1 MRLID
6 SHVHLDGLAD
16 VDGALAR
23 ARGIGVEAVVA
34 VGGSTQSS
42 DGALAA
48 ARRLSGFVFPG
59 VGVHP
64 AEALKVEV
72 DEAAAYASSHASE
85 AVAIGEIGL
94 DYAYGFAKPRD
105 VRERMKALFS
115 ALLGVAEENS
125 LPVSVHS
132 RSAYSDTL
140 KLVRGRD
147 LPGAVFHW
155 YDGPLHILKEI
166 LDEGYYVSATP
177 AAAYSKGHRAVV
189 SEAPLERLLVE
200 TDSPVQLRSEGRV
213 SEPADV
219 LLTVREVALIK
230 GLEPGEVARVS
241 SRNAEHL
248 FRLPPV

>member
-6 SHVHLDGLAD
+6 SHVHLDGLVD
-16 VDGALAR
+16 VDGALER
-23 ARGIGVEAVVA
+23 ARGVGVEGVVA
-34 VGGSTQSS
+34 VGGSIQSS
-42 DGALAA
+42 GGALAA
-48 ARRLSGFVFPG
+48 AHRHSGFVFPG

-72 DEAAAYASSHASE
+72 DEASAFASSHASE
-85 AVAIGEIGL
+85 AVVIGEIGL
-94 DYAYGFAKPRD
+94 DYAYGFAKPQE
-105 VRERMKALFS
+105 VRERMRTLFS
-115 ALLGVAEENS
+115 ALLSVAEENR

-140 KLVRGRD
+140 KLIRGRD

-155 YDGPLHILKEI
+155 YDGPLHILGEI

-177 AAAYSKGHRAVV
+177 AAAHSKGHRAVV
-189 SEAPLERLLVE
+189 SETPLERMLVE
-200 TDSPVQLRSEGRV
+200 TDSPVQLRSECRM

-230 GLEPGEVARVS
+230 GLEPDEVARVS
-241 SRNAEHL
+241 TRNAEHL

>member
-6 SHVHLDGLAD
+6 SHVHLDGLVD
-16 VDGALAR
+16 VEGALTR
-23 ARGIGVEAVVA
+23 ARGAGVKAVVA
-34 VGGSTQSS
+34 VGGSIQSS
-42 DGALAA
+42 GGALAA
-48 ARRLSGFVFPG
+48 ARRHSGFVFPG

-64 AEALKVEV
+64 ADALKVGVE
-72 DEAAAYASSHASE
+72 EAAAFVSSHASE

-94 DYAYGFAKPRD
+94 DYAYGFAKPQE
-105 VRERMKALFS
+105 VRERMRALFS
-115 ALLGVAEENS
+115 ALLGVAEESS

-140 KLVRGRD
+140 KLLRGRD

-155 YDGPLHILKEI
+155 YDGPLHTLREI
-166 LDEGYYVSATP
+166 LDEAYYVSATP

-189 SEAPLERLLVE
+189 SEAPLERMLVE
-200 TDSPVQLRSEGRV
+200 TDSPVQLRGESRM

-230 GLEPGEVARVS
+230 GLKPDEVARVS
-241 SRNAEHL
+241 TRNTEHL